1 MPNERLNKM
10 VAKLDELN
18 DELDPEIIKIRDKI
32 ITKIGN
38 KPLDEVNEIIKK
50 LLNDQM
56 DENTRLGVLAARLK
70 IIRQKIEMLYE
81 NKPRKRATPQINQE
95 NINKVE
101 EPNKNKEPKQKEEWI
116 RVKLLEA
123 CDIDGKSID
132 KDVILDVKKSD
143 GEKLIKSKKAEE
155 VKNSDTNN
163 EDVKK
168 DEKKDPEQKQKEIKS
183 DSKKEEEKE
192 NKTDKSEI
200 SEEKKVEI
208 KGTEDSN
215 KDELEKKE
223 NEPIPANQDN
233 VEKEKPSLPDQSTEG
248 AKVNDD
254 VKSEQS
260 NDTKQ
265 KGETKAGVMES
276 PEAFQDTKGKK
287 DLLKQHE
294 EKATQN
300 DSEEK

>member
-1 MPNERLNKM
+1 M

-32 ITKIGN
+32 ISKIGN

-81 NKPRKRATPQINQE
+81 NKPRINVTPRVNSE
-95 NINKVE
+95 NIDKVE
-101 EPNKNKEPKQKEEWI
+101 EPNKNKVTKQKEEWI

-123 CDIDGKSID
+123 CDIEGKSID

-155 VKNSDTNN
+155 VKNSETNN
-163 EDVKK
+163 ED
-168 DEKKDPEQKQKEIKS
+168 EKKDLEQKQKEIKS
-183 DSKKEEEKE
+183 DSKKEEGKE
-192 NKTDKSEI
+192 NKTDKSQI

-223 NEPIPANQDN
+223 NESISADQDN

-248 AKVNDD
+248 AKVKDD

>member
-1 MPNERLNKM
+1 M

-101 EPNKNKEPKQKEEWI
+101 EPNKNKEPKQKRRMDK

-143 GEKLIKSKKAEE
+143 DEKLIKSKKPK
-155 VKNSDTNN
+155 VKNSEANN
-163 EDVKK
+163 ENVKK
-168 DEKKDPEQKQKEIKS
+168 DEKKIRNKN
-183 DSKKEEEKE
+183 KKK
-192 NKTDKSEI
+192 
-200 SEEKKVEI
+200 
-208 KGTEDSN
+208 
-215 KDELEKKE
+215 
-223 NEPIPANQDN
+223 
-233 VEKEKPSLPDQSTEG
+233 
-248 AKVNDD
+248 
-254 VKSEQS
+254 
-260 NDTKQ
+260 
-265 KGETKAGVMES
+265 
-276 PEAFQDTKGKK
+276 
-287 DLLKQHE
+287 
-294 EKATQN
+294 
-300 DSEEK
+300 

>member
-70 IIRQKIEMLYE
+70 IIRQKIDMLYE

-155 VKNSDTNN
+155 VKNSETNN
-163 EDVKK
+163 ENVKK

-183 DSKKEEEKE
+183 DSKKEEGKQ
-192 NKTDKSEI
+192 NKTDKSQI
-200 SEEKKVEI
+200 SEEKK
-208 KGTEDSN
+208 
-215 KDELEKKE
+215 
-223 NEPIPANQDN
+223 
-233 VEKEKPSLPDQSTEG
+233 
-248 AKVNDD
+248 
-254 VKSEQS
+254 
-260 NDTKQ
+260 
-265 KGETKAGVMES
+265 
-276 PEAFQDTKGKK
+276 
-287 DLLKQHE
+287 LK
-294 EKATQN
+294 
-300 DSEEK
+300 

>member
-1 MPNERLNKM
+1 ME
-10 VAKLDELN
+10 AKLDELN

-155 VKNSDTNN
+155 VKNSETNN

-168 DEKKDPEQKQKEIKS
+168 DEKKEPEQKQKEIKS
-183 DSKKEEEKE
+183 NSKKEEEKE
-192 NKTDKSEI
+192 KKTD
-200 SEEKKVEI
+200 KVEI
-208 KGTEDSN
+208 KGTEDTK
-215 KDELEKKE
+215 KDELEKKDTE
-223 NEPIPANQDN
+223 SISSNQDN
-233 VEKEKPSLPDQSTEG
+233 VEKEKSSLPNQSTEG
-248 AKVNDD
+248 VEVNND
-254 VKSEQS
+254 VKSEQ
-260 NDTKQ
+260 NKDTKQ
-265 KGETKAGVMES
+265 KDGTKTGVMES

>member
-1 MPNERLNKM
+1 M

-81 NKPRKRATPQINQE
+81 NKARKRATPQINQE
-95 NINKVE
+95 NISKVE
-101 EPNKNKEPKQKEEWI
+101 EPNKNKEAKQKEEWI

-155 VKNSDTNN
+155 VKNSETNN

-168 DEKKDPEQKQKEIKS
+168 DEKK
-183 DSKKEEEKE
+183 
-192 NKTDKSEI
+192 
-200 SEEKKVEI
+200 
-208 KGTEDSN
+208 
-215 KDELEKKE
+215 E
-223 NEPIPANQDN
+223 NESISANQDN
-233 VEKEKPSLPDQSTEG
+233 VEKEKLSFPDQSNEG

-276 PEAFQDTKGKK
+276 PEAFQDAKGKK

>member
-1 MPNERLNKM
+1 M

-101 EPNKNKEPKQKEEWI
+101 EPNKNKEAKQKEEWI

-155 VKNSDTNN
+155 VKNSETNN

-168 DEKKDPEQKQKEIKS
+168 DEKKDSEQKQKEIKS

-192 NKTDKSEI
+192 NKTDKSKI
-200 SEEKKVEI
+200 SEEKNVET
-208 KGTEDSN
+208 KGTEDTN

-223 NEPIPANQDN
+223 NESISANQDN
-233 VEKEKPSLPDQSTEG
+233 VEKEKLSFPDQSNEG

-265 KGETKAGVMES
+265 QGETKAGVMDT
-276 PEAFQDTKGKK
+276 PEAFQNTKGKK

>member
-1 MPNERLNKM
+1 M

-70 IIRQKIEMLYE
+70 IIRKKIEMLYE
-81 NKPRKRATPQINQE
+81 NKPQKPVTPQVNPK

-101 EPNKNKEPKQKEEWI
+101 ETNKNAESKQTEEWI

-155 VKNSDTNN
+155 VKNSETND

-168 DEKKDPEQKQKEIKS
+168 GEKKEPEQKQKEIKP
-183 DSKKEEEKE
+183 DGKKEEEKE

-208 KGTEDSN
+208 KGTKDTK
-215 KDELEKKE
+215 KDELEKK
-223 NEPIPANQDN
+223 DN
-233 VEKEKPSLPDQSTEG
+233 VSISANHDDVEKKKSLPNQSIEG
-248 AKVNDD
+248 PEVNND

-260 NDTKQ
+260 KDYKE

-276 PEAFQDTKGKK
+276 PEEFQNTKGKK

>member
-1 MPNERLNKM
+1 M

-155 VKNSDTNN
+155 VKNSETNN
-163 EDVKK
+163 ED
-168 DEKKDPEQKQKEIKS
+168 EKKDLEQKQKEIKS
-183 DSKKEEEKE
+183 DSKKEEGKE
-192 NKTDKSEI
+192 NKTDKSQI

-215 KDELEKKE
+215 KNELEKKE

>member
-1 MPNERLNKM
+1 MPNERLNEM

-32 ITKIGN
+32 ISKIGN

-81 NKPRKRATPQINQE
+81 NKPRINVTPRVNSE
-95 NINKVE
+95 NIDKVE
-101 EPNKNKEPKQKEEWI
+101 EPNKNKVTKQKEEWI

-123 CDIDGKSID
+123 CDIEGKSID

-155 VKNSDTNN
+155 VKNSETNN

-168 DEKKDPEQKQKEIKS
+168 DEKKEPEQKQKEIKS
-183 DSKKEEEKE
+183 NSKKEEEKE
-192 NKTDKSEI
+192 KKTD
-200 SEEKKVEI
+200 KVEI
-208 KGTEDSN
+208 KGTEDTK
-215 KDELEKKE
+215 KDELEKKDTE
-223 NEPIPANQDN
+223 SISSNQDN
-233 VEKEKPSLPDQSTEG
+233 VEKEKSSLPNQSTEG
-248 AKVNDD
+248 VEVNND
-254 VKSEQS
+254 VKSEQ
-260 NDTKQ
+260 NKDTKQ
-265 KGETKAGVMES
+265 KDETKTGVMES

-294 EKATQN
+294 EKATQT